1 MIKAYT
7 ILSTCY
13 TAGMKRFLNSV
24 REESHCLER
33 GLKFQKRAHL
43 IDFHALGQV
52 RLDSGA
58 ESAGARYVSVITGP
72 RYLDS
77 FTDDQPTNIPS

>member
-13 TAGMKRFLNSV
+13 NAGMKRVFEQRTRRISL
-24 REESHCLER
+24 LEK
-33 GLKFQKRAHL
+33 GLKFQKLAHL

-52 RLDSGA
+52 SLDSGA

-72 RYLDS
+72 EYS
-77 FTDDQPTNIPS
+77 FTDDQPPNIPS